1 MRYSNTAITE
11 LSKKYRT
18 ILKKCAILNAVAL
31 LALSTPAM
39 AEVFEPISITDKTI
53 QTLNPNDGIVEI
65 NTDSTDGIFVKFHD
79 SGITINADTVSI
91 STTNDG
97 NVSAIWA
104 QSNGDATKPAD
115 NAAYVNITANEINL
129 SGKEKAVTAMSN
141 GVINLSGN
149 TTITADSAILA
160 RGYSVVNINTEDTSK
175 TLKMNGNIDFNYNHK
190 TSQTA
195 IDADINVSLNGT
207 DSYWTGNTVKSWDDV
222 KPEDPNKLIVS
233 NATVSLNEGATWNA
247 TKITATDTME
257 QTALNNL
264 IVKKGTSG
272 AVLGCT
278 NYKSDG
284 TGCDRIM
291 SRDYYLRWLT
301 TGYEEDTSVDKPSF
315 AKVVEP
321 IIPEVKPVKNT
332 PVKEERK
339 KPQVHTV
346 EYQEKF
352 IEKDGF
358 LVVVDNEGQI
368 ITDMKLLSHL
378 RGLRMQLAQKEQK
391 APYMIIKN
399 KGLVSLAT
407 YRPTTK
413 EEFINLNGL
422 GETTYNNY
430 GILFVNE
437 IKEFYNN

>member
-1 MRYSNTAITE
+1 MI
-11 LSKKYRT
+11 
-18 ILKKCAILNAVAL
+18 KKCPICGYPLQLRWKKNYGL
-31 LALSTPAM
+31 KLWMCTN
-39 AEVFEPISITDKTI
+39 EP
-53 QTLNPNDGIVEI
+53 EI
-65 NTDSTDGIFVKFHD
+65 CNYI
-79 SGITINADTVSI
+79 
-91 STTNDG
+91 TNDVG
-97 NVSAIWA
+97 G
-104 QSNGDATKPAD
+104 GD
-115 NAAYVNITANEINL
+115 L
-129 SGKEKAVTAMSN
+129 SIQKCDRCK
-141 GVINLSGN
+141 
-149 TTITADSAILA
+149 D
-160 RGYSVVNINTEDTSK
+160 GY
-175 TLKMNGNIDFNYNHK
+175 
-190 TSQTA
+190 
-195 IDADINVSLNGT
+195 
-207 DSYWTGNTVKSWDDV
+207 
-222 KPEDPNKLIVS
+222 
-233 NATVSLNEGATWNA
+233 
-247 TKITATDTME
+247 
-257 QTALNNL
+257 L

-284 TGCDRIM
+284 TGCDRLM

-315 AKVVEP
+315 AKVIEP

-352 IEKDGF
+352 IEKVGF
-358 LVVVDNEGQI
+358 SVVVDNEGQI

-378 RGLRMQLAQKEQK
+378 RSLRMQLAKKEQK
-391 APYMIIKN
+391 APYLIIKN

-430 GILFVNE
+430 GVLFANA